1 MGNGES
7 LQSFKEKNNGSH
19 CVPKDR
25 QGHYGQDVLLEARP
39 GAAASVKGLNSGS
52 GGRAEARE
60 QIGAI
65 FNRENKILG
74 LERMGKEK
82 RELISCFAFPVSE
95 VGGRGGLAQLGDQFH
110 ARGLSK

>member
-1 MGNGES
+1 ME
-7 LQSFKEKNNGSH
+7 SFKEKNNGSH
-19 CVPKDR
+19 CIPKDR
-25 QGHYGQDVLLEARP
+25 QGHYGQGMSLEARP

-65 FNRENKILG
+65 FNRENKILCM
-74 LERMGKEK
+74 ERMGKEK
-82 RELISCFAFPVSE
+82 REPISCCAFPVSE
-95 VGGRGGLAQLGDQFH
+95 LGGRGGLAPLGGQFQ